1 MSFILDGE
9 LLALDEFRDDELVTE
24 EELDRQI
31 ADESSAKCS
40 SKDFQLLTNRVES
53 SYTQGHKPPPVATG
67 NGLNAVR
74 QMKLTVTE
82 KATGE

>member
-31 ADESSAKCS
+31 ADLDDIRIIMETQKKIRDQAWT
-40 SKDFQLLTNRVES
+40 FLLLISDRDLCYVLFPFFHRRSTWI
-53 SYTQGHKPPPVATG
+53 
-67 NGLNAVR
+67 
-74 QMKLTVTE
+74 
-82 KATGE
+82 